1 MRSKLLLVTT
11 DPGLRLRLAAGLEG
25 VEVHVARDESEAR
38 DLLETFKRQAAMDA
52 VREDGE
58 AASGPWTR
66 PGEILLF
73 EEYERRILAHALAT
87 TGWNVK
93 QAALR
98 LGIGRATL
106 YRKIDRY
113 DLRGRD
119 AG

>member
-1 MRSKLLLVTT
+1 MKSKLLLVTN

-25 VEVHVARDESEAR
+25 VEVHVARDEIEAR
-38 DLLETFKRQAAMDA
+38 DLLETLKRQVALEAS
-52 VREDGE
+52 E
-58 AASGPWTR
+58 AASGPWTS
-66 PGEILLF
+66 PGEILPF

-113 DLRGRD
+113 DHITPD
-119 AG
+119 M